1 MKKNQKLLFEELYH
15 RYAENHPEHHHWI
28 YFRKKVV
35 WMIFVDGAKIFKRVM
50 DILLAS
56 FLLIFLSP
64 LMFVIALIIKWQDG
78 GPIFYT
84 APRVGKWGKEF
95 PFPKFRTM
103 QIGSHEKRED
113 LQKEHGEK
121 KRFKLKNDPRIT
133 PFGKFLRKSS
143 LDELPQLWTVIKG
156 DMSLVGPRP
165 PLPEEVKEYSPE
177 ERLKLEVTPGIT
189 GLWQVSGRSDISFHE
204 QVKLDV
210 AYIKSQ
216 SLMGDFII
224 LLKTI
229 PAVLFGKG
237 AY

>member
-1 MKKNQKLLFEELYH
+1 MRKKKQRLFEELYH
-15 RYAENHPEHHHWI
+15 RYAENHSEHHHWI
-28 YFRKKVV
+28 YFRKKVA
-35 WMIFVDGAKIFKRVM
+35 WMIFVDGAKFFKRIM
-50 DILLAS
+50 DIFLAS
-56 FLLIFLSP
+56 LLLFFLSP
-64 LMFVIALIIKWQDG
+64 FMLAIALIIRLQDG

-95 PFPKFRTM
+95 LFPKFRTM
-103 QIGSHEKRED
+103 QIGAHAKKED
-113 LQKEHGEK
+113 LQKGVREK

-165 PLPEEVKEYSPE
+165 PLPEEVQEYSPE
-177 ERLKLEVTPGIT
+177 ERLKLEVKPGIT
-189 GLWQVSGRSDISFHE
+189 GLWQISGRSDIPFHE

-229 PAVLFGKG
+229 PAVFFGKG